1 MKLSEDPSVPTLEGG
16 WITLTEAAEVLGITR
31 QHSYK
36 RAKNG
41 GYKTIR
47 RIGTSPAFVV
57 NRSELEE
64 ILTSRHARE
73 EGEGAE
79 ELEEVSN

>member
-1 MKLSEDPSVPTLEGG
+1 MKLSEDPNVPVLEGG
-16 WITLTEAAEVLGITR
+16 WVTLTEAAEVLSITR

-41 GYKTIR
+41 GYKTLR

-57 NRSELEE
+57 NRRELEE
-64 ILTSRHARE
+64 ILNSRHSRE
-73 EGEGAE
+73 DKAEAE

>member
-1 MKLSEDPSVPTLEGG
+1 MKLSEDPNVPVLEGG
-16 WITLTEAAEVLGITR
+16 WVTLTEAAEVLGITR

-36 RAKNG
+36 RAKTG

-47 RIGTSPAFVV
+47 RIGASPAFVV

-64 ILTSRHARE
+64 IVNGRSARE
-73 EGEGAE
+73 EEQGSEA
-79 ELEEVSN
+79 LEKVSN